1 MGGAGA
7 RTRRRRAS
15 RGARRTPLA
24 AVARPPRPPH
34 TRPTQRFSRV
44 SCDLLVPTTG
54 VVSSIPDLGAIRYVP
69 TRLSVAVY
77 VDFPQHSRYTY
88 TLESQSTLSLPPRV
102 PKPTRI
108 LKIPLNPHE
117 KRDSLSLSLSRRG
130 TRPSRAAG
138 RSVGRTAWAVAC
150 SSQGAR
156 RRLRRVTARRAPV
169 PSSSSA
175 ADEELKGPVVRPVPR
190 RAEAARTTPFASNC
204 LAVSTAARCLP
215 NLEREKNRPRL
226 WKRREVYD
234 RDRSETQ
241 RVRTRALF
249 RNTFQKRD
257 HVKSDLGQTLSRERD
272 LLERETKSGVRFS
285 HTPTESD
292 AASRCGESAPGG
304 SRG

>member
-1 MGGAGA
+1 MRGGRLRARRRAARRRTRGRRRPKRAAATCTHARARAREKKGASSPQGESVGGAGA

-117 KRDSLSLSLSRRG
+117 KRDSLSLSLSLD
-130 TRPSRAAG
+130 
-138 RSVGRTAWAVAC
+138 VGRGRA
-150 SSQGAR
+150 
-156 RRLRRVTARRAPV
+156 ARRADLLGGLP
-169 PSSSSA
+169 
-175 ADEELKGPVVRPVPR
+175 GPWRALR
-190 RAEAARTTPFASNC
+190 RA
-204 LAVSTAARCLP
+204 
-215 NLEREKNRPRL
+215 
-226 WKRREVYD
+226 
-234 RDRSETQ
+234 
-241 RVRTRALF
+241 RVVA
-249 RNTFQKRD
+249 
-257 HVKSDLGQTLSRERD
+257 
-272 LLERETKSGVRFS
+272 
-285 HTPTESD
+285 
-292 AASRCGESAPGG
+292 CGE
-304 SRG
+304 